1 MLSALYR
8 VVSVI
13 IFNINITHF
22 LIDNVA
28 VICLQQTCALNNF
41 RNSRYVEKKCENN
54 WTWAQCNKTFTSVIY
69 KCSYCFRG

>member
-41 RNSRYVEKKCENN
+41 RNSRYVEKKNAKITGPGLN
-54 WTWAQCNKTFTSVIY
+54 VI
-69 KCSYCFRG
+69 KHLQV